1 MLWCGHLRFK
11 QGCSFFFTMEVR
23 EEHSKRREEKLSE
36 ESLLQ
41 LDKSALVE
49 RIKKLE
55 THVRQLQNLLQAKDK
70 QKPVRPTRPFNFT
83 RFKRRHVALRLFYLG
98 WDYDGY
104 VLQEDTGHTVEAALF
119 EALERTRLLE
129 DRTQAHYH
137 RCGRTDKGVS
147 AFSQVISLDLRTNL
161 TEGTGVFAQEGYQP
175 DPSTV
180 PRTQELDY
188 VKILNGVLPPE
199 IRVLAW
205 APVDQDFSARFD
217 CRQRTYRYF
226 FPQGSLDIPR
236 MREAAALLVGEHDF
250 RNLCKMDVANGVTNY
265 KRCILQTD
273 IFPWTRPLTA
283 STRGRSPT
291 MQSTSQNGSST
302 SVDHGDGC
310 EDGYRLLCLEIVG
323 QAFLWHQVRCIV
335 AVLLLVGQRLEE
347 PQVISELLDVAKNPR
362 KPQYTMASELP
373 LVLYDCQFEG
383 LEWQQGPAEA
393 EAVATHLQA
402 LWTQAR
408 IKSALMESMLAGLPN
423 VRSQP
428 RCLLPSVARSHKPLL
443 ERPMCGSLEERMASF
458 AKRRKICT
466 DERGD
471 SQEDDMVE

>member
-1 MLWCGHLRFK
+1 
-11 QGCSFFFTMEVR
+11 MEVR
-23 EEHSKRREEKLSE
+23 QDHGKRREEKMSE
-36 ESLLQ
+36 ESLMQ

-49 RIKKLE
+49 RIRKLE
-55 THVRQLQNLLQAKDK
+55 VHVQQLQNLLQARDK
-70 QKPVRPTRPFNFT
+70 QKTVRPVRPFDFT

-104 VLQEDTGHTVEAALF
+104 VLQEDTGRTVEAALF

-161 TEGTGVFAQEGYQP
+161 SEGTGVFSQEGYQP
-175 DPSTV
+175 DPSTAS
-180 PRTQELDY
+180 RTQELDY

-226 FPQGSLDIPR
+226 FPQGNLDIPR

-265 KRCILQTD
+265 VRCILRTD
-273 IFPWTRPLTA
+273 IFHWPPA
-283 STRGRSPT
+283 SPSPAV
-291 MQSTSQNGSST
+291 QSTSENGLCPT
-302 SVDHGDGC
+302 SVPADGC
-310 EDGYRLLCLEIVG
+310 EDGYRLFCLEIVG

-347 PQVISELLDVAKNPR
+347 PQVILELLDVEKNPR

-408 IKSALMESMLAGLPN
+408 IKSALMESMLVGLPD

-428 RCLLPSVARSHKPLL
+428 RCLLPSVARSHRPLL

-458 AKRRKICT
+458 AKRRKIFA
-466 DERGD
+466 DG
-471 SQEDDMVE
+471 QEDGQGDVME

>member
-1 MLWCGHLRFK
+1 M
-11 QGCSFFFTMEVR
+11 
-23 EEHSKRREEKLSE
+23 
-36 ESLLQ
+36 Q
-41 LDKSALVE
+41 LDKSVLVE
-49 RIKKLE
+49 RIRKLE
-55 THVRQLQNLLQAKDK
+55 IHVQQLQNLLQARDK
-70 QKPVRPTRPFNFT
+70 QKPVRPVKPFDFT
-83 RFKRRHVALRLFYLG
+83 RFKRRHVALRLLYLG

-161 TEGTGVFAQEGYQP
+161 SEGTGVFAQEGYQL
-175 DPSTV
+175 DPGTA

-205 APVDQDFSARFD
+205 APVDEAFSARFD
-217 CRQRTYRYF
+217 CQQRTYRYF
-226 FPQGSLDIPR
+226 FPQGNLDIPR

-265 KRCILQTD
+265 MRCILRTD
-273 IFPWTRPLTA
+273 IFLWPQPPA
-283 STRGRSPT
+283 SPAGGGSPT
-291 MQSTSQNGSST
+291 VQSTSENGSFAT
-302 SVDHGDGC
+302 GIHGNGG
-310 EDGYRLLCLEIVG
+310 EDGYRLFCLEIVG
-323 QAFLWHQVRCIV
+323 QAFLWHQVRCVV

-408 IKSALMESMLAGLPN
+408 IKHGTWPVQECPDGEYAAELARHPEPAALPVAVCGT
-423 VRSQP
+423 QP
-428 RCLLPSVARSHKPLL
+428 Q
-443 ERPMCGSLEERMASF
+443 ASSGE
-458 AKRRKICT
+458 AH
-466 DERGD
+466 
-471 SQEDDMVE
+471 VW